1 MAITTIRK
9 VPTSAPAVCLTFDDG
24 PHSIYTPLALEA
36 LQRYNSHATW
46 FVLGKQAQSRL
57 NLLTDIYLGGNDIG
71 VHSYDHIRLTGLS
84 RSQIASQLGRTKALI
99 QEATGQFW
107 PYFRPTDGAFNQT
120 VLEVADSLGFEW
132 NVLWSVDPR
141 DYEASTA
148 QIISRVL
155 AGVQPGAII
164 ILHEVTAPTTRA
176 LPVILEEISKR
187 GYQAVTF
194 SELLKL
200 AEEI

>member
-1 MAITTIRK
+1 MTITTIRK
-9 VPTSAPAVCLTFDDG
+9 VPTSAKAVCLTFDDG
-24 PHSIYTPLALEA
+24 PHSVYTPLALEA
-36 LQRYNSHATW
+36 LHKYNSDATW
-46 FVLGKQAQSRL
+46 FILGKQAQSRL
-57 NLLTDIYLGGNDIG
+57 GMLTDIYLGGNDIG
-71 VHSYDHIRLTGLS
+71 VHSYDHVRLTGLS
-84 RSQIASQLGRTKALI
+84 RSQISSQLGRTKALI
-99 QEATGQFW
+99 QEATGHFW

-141 DYEASTA
+141 DYQASA
-148 QIISRVL
+148 GQIISRVM

-164 ILHEVTAPTTRA
+164 ILHEVTAPTTQA
-176 LPVILEEISKR
+176 LPVILEEIGNR

-200 AEEI
+200 AEEA